1 MKRCHII
8 RIFAQNINGWYTLE
22 LPQGCGSNEYTLSMF
37 KIKFKKII
45 FATVNTSFTVEYL
58 DLLGSR
64 LYDVYA

>member
-8 RIFAQNINGWYTLE
+8 RIFAQNINSWYTLE
-22 LPQGCGSNEYTLSMF
+22 LPQGCSSNEYTLSMF

-45 FATVNTSFTVEYL
+45 FATVNTSFTVENL